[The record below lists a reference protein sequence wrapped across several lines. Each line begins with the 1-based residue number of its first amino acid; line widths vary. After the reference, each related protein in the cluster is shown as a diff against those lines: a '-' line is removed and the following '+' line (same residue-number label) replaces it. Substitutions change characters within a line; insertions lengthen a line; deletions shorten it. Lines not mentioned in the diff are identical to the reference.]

1 MARVLI
7 VDDEAP
13 VRKILR
19 RMVVA
24 DGHETIEAETA
35 EQALE
40 LMAQSPAGVA
50 FVDIQMPGKGGLWLA
65 AELRRLYPTTA
76 MILATGVTNV
86 PPSTSMQSGITAYLL
101 KPFSPDSVSSEL
113 KSAVK
118 WHDETAKAGPKHED
132 SIDKIQSWLD
142 SLA

>member
-50 FVDIQMPGKGGLWLA
+50 FVDIQMPEIGRA
-65 AELRRLYPTTA
+65 H
-76 MILATGVTNV
+76 V
-86 PPSTSMQSGITAYLL
+86 
-101 KPFSPDSVSSEL
+101 
-113 KSAVK
+113 
-118 WHDETAKAGPKHED
+118 
-132 SIDKIQSWLD
+132 
-142 SLA
+142 